1 MKTTYTQE
9 ARLKDRIQERKENAK
24 KILIGVG
31 IGVAVSFAVITR
43 RQSEQMD
50 RMEQDIY
57 DLNQNQIRAADAWEE
72 VGLINRTL
80 NFKD

>member
-80 NFKD
+80 NLKN